1 MMSPPNGLVFVIDD
15 DSSVRKGLARLL
27 RSAGYKHE
35 IFESASDFLIRPPHS
50 GPSCVIVD
58 VQMPVL
64 NGMDLQE
71 TLIQQRREEQL
82 VFVTG
87 HGDIPMCAQAMKAGA
102 VDFLRKPFRDDELLQ
117 CVENALIQS
126 AEQRRLSAEK
136 NEARRLLDSLTPRE
150 FQVMEL
156 VITGMLNKQIAGELG
171 TAEKTVKV
179 HRGRMMQKLGVTSVA
194 ELVRLVQK
202 ACLAQPERPKTKVP

>member
-1 MMSPPNGLVFVIDD
+1 MRIPPKSLVFAIDD
-15 DSSVRKGLARLL
+15 DASVRKGLARLL
-27 RSAGYKHE
+27 RSAGYKSE
-35 IFESASDFLIRPPHS
+35 IFESASGFLARPSHS

-58 VQMPVL
+58 VQMPGI

-71 TLIQQRREEQL
+71 TLIQHRREEQL
-82 VFVTG
+82 VFITG

-102 VDFLRKPFRDDELLQ
+102 VDFLPKPFRADQLLQ
-117 CVENALIQS
+117 CVKRALARS
-126 AEQRRLSAEK
+126 VDERGRTAEK
-136 NEARRLLDSLTPRE
+136 NKARQLLDLLTPRE
-150 FQVMEL
+150 FQVMRL

-194 ELVRLVQK
+194 ELVRLTEK
-202 ACLAQPERPKTKVP
+202 AGLASGKA